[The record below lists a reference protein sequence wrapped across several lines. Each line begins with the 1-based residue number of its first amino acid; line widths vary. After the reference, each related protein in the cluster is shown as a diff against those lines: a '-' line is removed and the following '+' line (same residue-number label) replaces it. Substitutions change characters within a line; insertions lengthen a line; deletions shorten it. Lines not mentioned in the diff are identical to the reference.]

1 MTCIVRGLCN
11 EKRGEMHVS
20 KVMLLSKTFAVGVVV
35 ELYCDRFCKFFLSLV
50 KKTRKIGNLA
60 L

>member
-1 MTCIVRGLCN
+1 MTCILRGFCN

-35 ELYCDRFCKFFLSLV
+35 ELYFDRFCKFFLSLV
-50 KKTRKIGNLA
+50 KNLVK
-60 L
+60 LVT

>member
-1 MTCIVRGLCN
+1 M
-11 EKRGEMHVS
+11 KKQGEMHVS

-35 ELYCDRFCKFFLSLV
+35 ELYFDRFCKFFLSLV
-50 KKTRKIGNLA
+50 KKPRKTGNLA

>member
-1 MTCIVRGLCN
+1 
-11 EKRGEMHVS
+11 MHVS

-35 ELYCDRFCKFFLSLV
+35 ELYFDRFCKFFLSLV
-50 KKTRKIGNLA
+50 KKPRKTGNLA